1 MTVYCLKQ
9 HGTVVKKGP
18 FMLVWQFTLAR
29 CGKDMDMATFAARG
43 YGIEPLKRRVEN
55 GQ

>member
-1 MTVYCLKQ
+1 MTTYCLKQ

-29 CGKDMDMATFAARG
+29 CGNVDMATFAARG
-43 YGIEPLKRRVEN
+43 YGIEPLKRRVTD
-55 GQ
+55 GQR